1 MSTIPCSFLVTCPL
15 YPISYP
21 ERESRSVLYFCCLQ
35 APKRYI
41 ARFDL
46 DSFFVSVEIL
56 NNPSL
61 KGKPV
66 LVGGYERGVV
76 AACSYEARKYGI
88 QSAMAMKKAMQLCPH
103 AIVTSSSR
111 GDYTKYSRWVTDI
124 IASKVPL
131 FEKASIDEFYCDLT
145 GMDKF
150 FGVSQYT
157 RELREYIIQQTG
169 LPISCGL
176 SSAKFISKMA
186 TNEAKPNG
194 FLEIPHGKEIEFLW
208 PLGIEKINGV
218 GKQTEQQLKTFGIY
232 TIEDIART
240 PIEIMEKYVGKWG
253 ESLWHKA
260 HGVGSADI
268 DTEWEQKSMSHENTF
283 DQDYTDIPFLHS
295 ELVRLTEKTAFSLRA
310 DEKLTGCITVKI
322 RYSDFET
329 TSRQETIDYT
339 ALDDQLIAKVKDLF
353 NKSYQ
358 KGRPVRLLGV
368 RFSQFIPITMQ
379 MSLFDNNVG
388 KLNLYKAVDDIKEQF
403 GSKAVIKAVTSKLK
417 DESARPTSRNDKKT
431 KPGS

>member
-1 MSTIPCSFLVTCPL
+1 MQDQFHH
-15 YPISYP
+15 
-21 ERESRSVLYFCCLQ
+21 
-35 APKRYI
+35 I
-41 ARFDL
+41 AHFDL
-46 DSFFVSVEIL
+46 DSFFVSVEII
-56 NNPSL
+56 NDPSL

-88 QSAMAMKKAMQLCPH
+88 HSAMPMKKALQLCPH

-111 GDYTKYSRWVTDI
+111 GDYSKYSRWVTEI

-131 FEKASIDEFYCDLT
+131 FEKASIDEFYIDLT

-150 FGVSQYT
+150 FGASKYAK
-157 RELREYIIQQTG
+157 ELRQLISSETG
-169 LPISCGL
+169 LPISGGL
-176 SSAKFISKMA
+176 SSARFISKMA

-194 FLEIPHGKEIEFLW
+194 FLEIPHGKEKEFLW

-218 GKQTEQQLKTFGIY
+218 GKQTEQTLKNFGIY

-240 PIEIMEKYVGKWG
+240 PIELMERYVGKWG

-260 HGVGSADI
+260 HGIGS
-268 DTEWEQKSMSHENTF
+268 TEIATDWEQKSMSHENTF
-283 DQDYTDIPFLHS
+283 DKDYNDIEFLHG
-295 ELVRLTEKTAFSLRA
+295 ELVRLTETTAYSLRE
-310 DEKLTGCITVKI
+310 DEKLAGCVTVKI

-339 ALDDQLIAKVKDLF
+339 ALDDVLIAKVKDLF

-358 KGRPVRLLGV
+358 KERPVRLLGV
-368 RFSQFIPITMQ
+368 RFSQMIPFTMQ
-379 MSLFDNNVG
+379 MSLFDKNVE
-388 KLNLYKAVDDIKEQF
+388 KLNLFKAVDDIKDRF
-403 GSKAVIKAVTSKLK
+403 GSKAVKKAVTSKPEEGSNK
-417 DESARPTSRNDKKT
+417 HTTRHNKKREA
-431 KPGS
+431 K